1 MKKILCIVISTLFV
15 ASGWA
20 QTNSVNTPYYRN
32 ALTNMMIYHPED
44 EFGYDVYKIFTH
56 LPAFEKFDNHDV
68 DLRVINNDAVKGV
81 QGMEQGFHRQ
91 VYGGSV
97 VLTAAEKSKNAVV
110 LEKLLNE
117 AQMGKRMVAKWF
129 DLQGNSIDSA
139 TFSTR
144 VLENRSNY
152 NVTVSEAV
160 MARYTTEGINVLQTI
175 SNDLIEHSFILV
187 SDMTYITAEQRA
199 DVAKNVLGGLGAVFD
214 GIFTGSNFG
223 DHLALAGQEIADS
236 FTGFKVMT
244 HSYLFQLIWNDSISN
259 IFYTKYYT
267 ETPNPERVR
276 AFLNDNSL
284 FKVKYLSAESSVYEK
299 TQKKGKY
306 SRTGLLEMITR
317 RSIDRNIAELQSKNE
332 PFKIKT
338 PIMGIEYNARG
349 KLLGYRALVGQK
361 EGVKEGLKYEVLETV
376 INAKGKV
383 TYNHIATIKPVN
395 NQIWDNRFNALMENN
410 VDGIEGTLFTL
421 VGTATKAIQP
431 GMLIR
436 EHKTN

>member
-1 MKKILCIVISTLFV
+1 
-15 ASGWA
+15 
-20 QTNSVNTPYYRN
+20 
-32 ALTNMMIYHPED
+32 MMIYHPED

-56 LPAFEKFDNHDV
+56 LPALEKFDNHDV
-68 DLRVINNDAVKGV
+68 DLRVINNDAVTGVKGKDK
-81 QGMEQGFHRQ
+81 GFHRQ
-91 VYGGSV
+91 EYGGSL
-97 VLTAAEKSKNAVV
+97 VLTAAEKQKNADV
-110 LEKLLNE
+110 LEKLLND

-129 DLQGNSIDSA
+129 DLRGNSVDSA

-144 VLENRSNY
+144 VLESRTNY

-160 MARYTTEGINVLQTI
+160 MARYTVEGINVLQTI

-187 SDMTYITAEQRA
+187 SDMTYFTAEQRA
-199 DVAKNVLGGLGAVFD
+199 DVAKKVLSGIGEVID
-214 GIFTGSNFG
+214 GIFTGSNIG
-223 DHLALAGQEIADS
+223 DHLALAGEEIADS

-259 IFYTKYYT
+259 IFYHKYYT
-267 ETPNPERVR
+267 ETPNPERIR

-284 FKVKYLSAESSVYEK
+284 FKVKYLGAESSVYEK

-317 RSIDRNIAELQSKNE
+317 RSIDKNIAELQSKNE

-338 PIMGIEYNARG
+338 PIMGIEYNNKG
-349 KLLGYRALVGQK
+349 KLMGYRALVGQK
-361 EGVKEGLKYEVLETV
+361 EGVTEGRKYEVLETV

-383 TYNHIATIKPVN
+383 TYNRVATIKPVN
-395 NQIWDNRFNALMENN
+395 NQIWDNRFNALLENN

-421 VGTATKAIQP
+421 VGSATKPIQP

-436 EHKTN
+436 EQKTN

>member
-1 MKKILCIVISTLFV
+1 MLYRVPATLQHIIVEPEDPGKFIQHEGHFVVVDHAHGHFLSPGETRGIEPTDLEQFFTTRSHHIENRVLRLPTVSQDQPACHTFILKPGGILKIAPDP
-15 ASGWA
+15 ASGRIGME
-20 QTNSVNTPYYRN
+20 TKEMP
-32 ALTNMMIYHPED
+32 
-44 EFGYDVYKIFTH
+44 
-56 LPAFEKFDNHDV
+56 LPVKSN
-68 DLRVINNDAVKGV
+68 LNRCNRVI
-81 QGMEQGFHRQ
+81 QRQ
-91 VYGGSV
+91 ELNGLDVIGRIGT
-97 VLTAAEKSKNAVV
+97 VL
-110 LEKLLNE
+110 LESGNQRVRRQHVE
-117 AQMGKRMVAKWF
+117 DIVPVMVAGV
-129 DLQGNSIDSA
+129 DTL
-139 TFSTR
+139 
-144 VLENRSNY
+144 
-152 NVTVSEAV
+152 
-160 MARYTTEGINVLQTI
+160 
-175 SNDLIEHSFILV
+175 
-187 SDMTYITAEQRA
+187 
-199 DVAKNVLGGLGAVFD
+199 LGGLGEVFD
-214 GIFTGSNFG
+214 GIFTGSNLG
-223 DHLALAGQEIADS
+223 DHLALAGEEIADS

-338 PIMGIEYNARG
+338 PIMGIEYNAKG

-383 TYNHIATIKPVN
+383 TYNRIATIKPVN

-436 EHKTN
+436 EQKTN